1 MKWLERREPLG
12 RMVCR
17 SVLSESKSV
26 ESASA
31 EKNKTAIR
39 NMTVQQGWVQRL
51 VFFSSSRQSTH
62 GSYDELRSS
71 PGGPGVKDRVVPR
84 GIVSERGL
92 ARNLFAGEVALRD
105 EAAPVQSSI

>member
-39 NMTVQQGWVQRL
+39 NMTVQQGWV
-51 VFFSSSRQSTH
+51 
-62 GSYDELRSS
+62 
-71 PGGPGVKDRVVPR
+71 
-84 GIVSERGL
+84 
-92 ARNLFAGEVALRD
+92 
-105 EAAPVQSSI
+105 